1 VYLTKKIMPAKSTRV
16 RSTASPKSEK
26 NIPSS
31 VPSLDLPIPISPRSS
46 KSSVKKTP
54 SPSKKNN
61 VSSKKSSPVP
71 VPVSPKNKKKAE
83 IDSKAPSPKAKKAT
97 TAQTNDEGTTGN
109 GKRSF
114 KILRSSTGKVGGR
127 YLNLSP
133 DAAARKAGRQL
144 FSDIKKNDP
153 DKFDR
158 MAQAQE
164 RHTFTLVET
173 TRGTAACRK
182 SAPREY
188 AVTLK
193 KKKNPIIVQ
202 RGDSTA
208 IPYAYDHIIES
219 FGVAKDGI
227 EKPKVGRPRKKD

>member
-1 VYLTKKIMPAKSTRV
+1 MPAKTVRA
-16 RSTASPKSEK
+16 RSTSSPKSEK
-26 NIPSS
+26 NVPSS
-31 VPSLDLPIPISPRSS
+31 IPSLDLP
-46 KSSVKKTP
+46 
-54 SPSKKNN
+54 
-61 VSSKKSSPVP
+61 
-71 VPVSPKNKKKAE
+71 VPVSPRISKTSNKKVSSLPTTKTGSSASKKPVSPKTSKKNAE
-83 IDSKAPSPKAKKAT
+83 VDSKVPSPKKKTQKVAST
-97 TAQTNDEGTTGN
+97 EDGTTTSN

-158 MAQAQE
+158 MAQDQE

-173 TRGTAACRK
+173 TRGTTASRK

-193 KKKNPIIVQ
+193 KKKNPVLVK
-202 RGDSTA
+202 RGDSTP

-227 EKPKVGRPRKKD
+227 EKPKVGRPRKN